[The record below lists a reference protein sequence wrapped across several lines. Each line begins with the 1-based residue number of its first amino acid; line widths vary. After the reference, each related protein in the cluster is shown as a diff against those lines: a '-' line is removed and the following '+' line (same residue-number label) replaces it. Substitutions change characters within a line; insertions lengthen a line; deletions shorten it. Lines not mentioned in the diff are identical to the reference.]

1 MGGGEEGLARRGT
14 IGTYVILSTR
24 VFFVLFFLILVLFC
38 FVFLSKEKEN
48 CGLGRGDKEHGDLIQ
63 GARSSS
69 RVCPQP
75 RSSDWPPRELQCLRA
90 KTCPG
95 AGSGKRMGS
104 CSCQHSR
111 RGQPS
116 PACLGGKQEVLPGQ
130 PGSICH
136 YLSAGPGGMSPMC
149 AQEDGMGLSAG
160 SIPTAPGA
168 QLCPHVRST
177 SEFQEPLFFK
187 DS

>member
-1 MGGGEEGLARRGT
+1 MRRQRAWRSHSGGSLLVTCLSSAQILRLASRRAAVSESKDLPWSGIWEEDGELL
-14 IGTYVILSTR
+14 LSAFQT
-24 VFFVLFFLILVLFC
+24 
-38 FVFLSKEKEN
+38 
-48 CGLGRGDKEHGDLIQ
+48 
-63 GARSSS
+63 
-69 RVCPQP
+69 
-75 RSSDWPPRELQCLRA
+75 
-90 KTCPG
+90 
-95 AGSGKRMGS
+95 
-104 CSCQHSR
+104 R